1 MELKTEAILSSVRL
15 YVFPV
20 RSGEGVT
27 VSVSLLLSVGLVLVT
42 AVGLLKMI
50 IREEDES
57 PSLFFFSRSASRRAC
72 LRNEFLL
79 AFVVLMVEQ

>member
-1 MELKTEAILSSVRL
+1 MELKTEAILSSVRQ

-27 VSVSLLLSVGLVLVT
+27 VSVSSLLSVGLVLVT

-57 PSLFFFSRSASRRAC
+57 PSFSSPALRRVVHVCVTNYFWRLLFSW
-72 LRNEFLL
+72 
-79 AFVVLMVEQ
+79 